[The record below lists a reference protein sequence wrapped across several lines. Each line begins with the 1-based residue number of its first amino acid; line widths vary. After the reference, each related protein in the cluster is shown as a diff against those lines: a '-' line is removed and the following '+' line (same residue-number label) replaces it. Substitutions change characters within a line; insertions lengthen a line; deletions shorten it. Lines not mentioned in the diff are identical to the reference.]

1 MSRRSR
7 ATAWRF
13 AAPTQSRSE
22 ASTRAFAS
30 TASQTWS
37 SAFACATEAAAP
49 WSSLACR
56 SRKTSTACGSQPSP
70 PSASASPSETCTA
83 SSTAGAT
90 AKTSWSGNRI
100 SAVSDYESR
109 VEELHQKKKKNLG
122 MGGPEKIAKQ
132 HERGKLTVRERIDL
146 LFDTGTFVELGLLAQ
161 NRDGSDSAP
170 ADGVVTGHGE
180 IEGRQVWV
188 IAYDFTVMAGSMGA
202 VGEQFKAARVR
213 ELALRYR
220 KPIVWL
226 LDSAGARIQ
235 EAAGSTFAGT
245 GWLFAEQVVM
255 SGVIPQVAAMLG
267 PCAAGTA
274 YIPGLADFVP
284 MVKATSSMALGGAR
298 LVKAATGEDVTDHD
312 MGGSQVHC
320 YESGVGDNEVADDQE
335 CIAQVRRFLS
345 YLPSS
350 NLEPPPWVPT
360 DDPADRDVE
369 GLDKLVPANP
379 RQAYDVRKVIQ
390 RIVDQG
396 GPAGEGLRPAA
407 GRGEYPHASSSWF
420 EIKPA
425 GAKHLVVGFCRMAGH
440 AVGVVAN
447 QPLFK
452 GGILDVDAADK
463 AARFIRLCDAFNVPL
478 LYLMDV
484 PGFLV
489 GSGVE
494 KEGIIRHG
502 AKMLYA
508 TSEATVPKIT
518 VVMRKAYGAGYFV
531 MCGKGY
537 YPDLIVAWPFAE
549 ISVMG
554 PEGAVNIIF
563 NKVVEAAENPAET
576 RAQLVER
583 IRETISPYV
592 AAGWAMIDDVIDPA
606 DTRRVIIRG
615 LEQARDKKV
624 ERPWRKHGNIPV

>member
-1 MSRRSR
+1 MSDDY
-7 ATAWRF
+7 
-13 AAPTQSRSE
+13 
-22 ASTRAFAS
+22 
-30 TASQTWS
+30 S
-37 SAFACATEAAAP
+37 S
-49 WSSLACR
+49 
-56 SRKTSTACGSQPSP
+56 
-70 PSASASPSETCTA
+70 
-83 SSTAGAT
+83 
-90 AKTSWSGNRI
+90 RI
-100 SAVSDYESR
+100 SDLTAR
-109 VEELHQKKKKNLG
+109 RQKNLA
-122 MGGPEKIAKQ
+122 MGGKEKIAKQ

-146 LFDTGTFVELGLLAQ
+146 LFDKDTFVEFGLLASQ
-161 NRDGSDSAP
+161 QAVRGGEPDADGTP
-170 ADGVVTGHGE
+170 ADGVVTGHGDV
-180 IEGRQVWV
+180 EGREVWV

-220 KPIVWL
+220 RPIVWL

-245 GWLFAEQVVM
+245 GYLFYDQVVM

-267 PCAAGTA
+267 PCSAGTA

-284 MVKATSSMALGGAR
+284 MVKETSSMSLGGAR

-320 YESGVGDNEVADDQE
+320 YESGVGDNEVADDHE
-335 CIAQVRRFLS
+335 CIAMVRRFLS

-350 NLEPPPWVPT
+350 NTEEPPFRDT
-360 DDPADRDVE
+360 GDAADRSVD
-369 GLDKLVPANP
+369 GLDKIVPTNP
-379 RQAYDVRKVIQ
+379 RAAYDVKRVIKAVFD
-390 RIVDQG
+390 RD
-396 GPAGEGLRPAA
+396 
-407 GRGEYPHASSSWF
+407 SWF

-425 GAKHLVVGFCRMAGH
+425 WAKNIVVGFARAGGH

-447 QPLFK
+447 QPMQK
-452 GGILDVDAADK
+452 GGILDSDSADK
-463 AARFIRLCDAFNVPL
+463 AARFIRMCDAFNVPL
-478 LYLMDV
+478 VYLMDV
-484 PGFLV
+484 PGFIV
-489 GSGVE
+489 GSQVE

-508 TSEATVPKIT
+508 TSEATVPKVT
-518 VVMRKAYGAGYFV
+518 VIMRKAYGAGYYV

-537 YPDLIVAWPFAE
+537 QPDLIVAWPLAE

-563 NKVVEAAENPAET
+563 NKQIEASANPAET
-576 RAQLVER
+576 RGQL
-583 IRETISPYV
+583 IETIRSQINPYL

-606 DTRRVIIRG
+606 ETRRVIIRG
-615 LEQARDKKV
+615 IEQARNKKV